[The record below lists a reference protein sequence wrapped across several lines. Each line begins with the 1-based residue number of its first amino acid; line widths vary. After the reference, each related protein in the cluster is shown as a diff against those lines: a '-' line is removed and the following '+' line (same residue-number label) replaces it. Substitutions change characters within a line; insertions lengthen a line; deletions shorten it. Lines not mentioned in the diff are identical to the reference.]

1 MAAVK
6 PMLPPMLLLLT
17 GAAILRVSLFSDI
30 CLRYVKEGLQPF
42 LIASGFVLVCFGLAG
57 ALRHGLRFMRRE
69 STSSAP
75 AGTAAAPDGH
85 DHADVPGIAWLLA
98 APALVLLM
106 FAPPALGSYTAA
118 RDSPKVVEVYD
129 HFKRLPA
136 RGPVPLSL
144 TEFTA
149 RVQQDRA
156 KSLSGRT
163 VVLSGFVTPGKNGT
177 WDLTRLLVACCAAD
191 SQSLTVTMH
200 GVPAPPPDTWVKVT
214 GTWHPSGALGTA
226 SAALALDVRSLE
238 RIPQPLSPYQ
248 DRPPTA

>member
-1 MAAVK
+1 MK
-6 PMLPPMLLLLT
+6 PMVQPMLLLLM

-42 LIASGFVLVCFGLAG
+42 LIASGLVLVGCALAG
-57 ALRHGLRFMRRE
+57 ALPQGLRFIRRRE
-69 STSSAP
+69 STGSVPAVAAP
-75 AGTAAAPDGH
+75 GPDGH
-85 DHADVPGIAWLLA
+85 EHAHVPGIAWLLA

-118 RDSPKVVEVYD
+118 RDSPKVVEDYD

-136 RGPVPLSL
+136 QGPVPLSL

-156 KSLSGRT
+156 KSLQGRT
-163 VVLSGFVTPGKNGT
+163 VVMSGFVTPGKGGR

-191 SQSLTVTMH
+191 SQSLTVPMH
-200 GVPAPPPDTWVKVT
+200 GFPAPPADTWVKVT

-226 SAALALDVRSLE
+226 SAAPALDVRSLE
-238 RIPQPLSPYQ
+238 RIPQPLSPYKDQ
-248 DRPPTA
+248 PPAP